1 MKHLMRALVCGGG
14 LLVAACDESSETDSE
29 PDEQPPVVLYGG
41 LGRAT
46 FVYTCVGPGDA
57 QCDLDADLAPLR
69 EQSPFPLLAVGSRFQ
84 LAAKGAA
91 YGPLVLDSASSEF
104 LLVESDGI
112 TMQAL
117 RAGAASVVA
126 TNEGVPVD
134 FGNVELVAPAGL
146 KILAATPQGSFEG
159 VEVDFGNGGVSAEVD
174 AQFTFKFRAIVT
186 DEAGDLLAGA
196 LPCLWET
203 SDSDVA
209 TITSDPTDNVV
220 VIVSG
225 EAGTATVSVAYGDFT
240 GSISIDVG
248 S

>member
-1 MKHLMRALVCGGG
+1 MGHLVRALACGCG
-14 LLVAACDESSETDSE
+14 LLVAACDESSDTE

-46 FVYTCVGPGDA
+46 FEYACVALGDP

-69 EQSPFPLLAVGSRFQ
+69 EQSPFPFLAVGSRFQ
-84 LAAKGAA
+84 LATEGTE
-91 YGPLVLDSASSEF
+91 YGPLVLDSASSDF
-104 LLVESDGI
+104 LLVEDDGI

-126 TNEGVPVD
+126 TKGGVPVD
-134 FGNVELVAPAGL
+134 FGNIQLVDPAGL

-159 VEVDFGNGGVSAEVD
+159 VEVDFGNGQVSAEVN
-174 AQFTFKFRAIVT
+174 AQFTFKFRALVT
-186 DEAGDLLAGA
+186 DADGEILAGA

-209 TITSDPTDNVV
+209 TITSDPADNVV

-225 EAGTATVSVAYGDFT
+225 AAGTATVSVAYGDFT
-240 GSISIDVG
+240 GEITIDVG
-248 S
+248 T